1 MSLITNISNAST
13 VTSGTGTAGGGLG
26 GSPDDDARPTR
37 FDKIVEIVAVLLL
50 GITTIGTA
58 WCGFQSVQW
67 NSASSDHAQVAS
79 DQHIE
84 GARQF
89 GLATQTLSYDSMMI
103 AQYAQAVADGN
114 TKLQSFYRD
123 SLMRQDF
130 LPTLDA
136 WEAEVKAGR
145 KPTPLADDKQYLDNL
160 LKDYRAT
167 VAAGEDETR
176 KAAEAGATASTY
188 VSVTILLAAALFFSG
203 VISTFRYRAARALL
217 LAAALATLGIAASR
231 LASLPV
237 LLF

>member
-1 MSLITNISNAST
+1 MSNVSNL
-13 VTSGTGTAGGGLG
+13 TGGPGSAGPGFAGPVVEQEPP
-26 GSPDDDARPTR
+26 SR

-67 NSASSDHAQVAS
+67 NSASSDHAQAAS

-89 GLATQTLSYDSMMI
+89 GLATQVLAYDSTML
-103 AQYAQAVADGN
+103 AQYAQAVSAGD
-114 TKLQSFYRD
+114 TKLQDFYRT
-123 SLMRQDF
+123 SLIRKDF

-136 WEAEVKAGR
+136 WTAEVKAGR
-145 KPTPLADDKQYLDNL
+145 SPTPLADDQAYLDAQ

-231 LASLPV
+231 LGSLPV